1 MLSDRQRSDLN
12 NSIYE
17 YLLQD
22 AGSLFTHSPTHL
34 LIHSF
39 LLLIQGDMP
48 ARLRHFKWK
57 EALEALMLQKE
68 NKF

>member
-22 AGSLFTHSPTHL
+22 AGSFMHSLTHL
-34 LIHSF
+34 LTRSL

-48 ARLRHFKWK
+48 ARLSHFKWK
-57 EALEALMLQKE
+57 EALEALILQKE